1 MKKIFKIALLLLVT
15 VSLVACGSS
24 EKSEK
29 LIVYS
34 NAVSDGRGDWLL
46 DKANE
51 AGFDV
56 EFLDIGGSAL
66 VDRLVAEKNNPV
78 ADIVIGS
85 NQMGFEK
92 LKTADVLETFKPSW
106 ANQVPTGY
114 NDPEGMYYSFEQI
127 AILMI
132 YNQSQIDATSAP
144 KSWVDL
150 ATNSKFDDK
159 YFVDLKLTGGTIQV
173 LIGSILSDYIDP
185 NGDLEISDE
194 GWDVIKNY
202 FNNGY
207 QSVDGDNFQGLLAD
221 GNVPITRMWSNGM
234 KTLESEFEQTFGIVK
249 PESGVPY
256 VVEQVGLIKG
266 SKKQDKAK
274 EFIDWFGSVE
284 VRTEYAKAKGSVPV
298 IPEAQ
303 NKEDERMQEI
313 LADLPQKELDWKF
326 ITKNIDAW
334 VEKIELELRN

>member
-1 MKKIFKIALLLLVT
+1 MKKIFKIAILILVS
-15 VSLVACGSS
+15 VSLIACGSG
-24 EKSEK
+24 EKSDK
-29 LIVYS
+29 LIIYS
-34 NAVSDGRGDWLL
+34 NAVSNGRGDWILE
-46 DKANE
+46 KAEE
-51 AGFDV
+51 AGFDI

-78 ADIVIGS
+78 ADIVIGA

-92 LKTADVLETFKPSW
+92 MKSEEVLENFKPAW
-106 ANQVPTGY
+106 ADLVPGGY

-132 YNQSQIDATSAP
+132 YNQSLVDASSAP

-150 ATNSKFDDK
+150 STNPKFEDK
-159 YFVDLKLTGGTIQV
+159 YYVDLKLTGGTIQV

-185 NGDLEISDE
+185 SGDLGISDE
-194 GWDVIKNY
+194 GWNVIQGY

-221 GNVPITRMWSNGM
+221 GDVPITRMWSNGM

-249 PESGVPY
+249 PETGVPY

-284 VRTEYAKAKGSVPV
+284 VRTEYAKAQGSVPV

-303 NKEDERMQEI
+303 NQDDARMQET

-326 ITKNIDAW
+326 ITDNIDAW